1 MFSHTAQWYD
11 TIYQSMKDYGVEAD
25 TLIALSASQ
34 QVSQV
39 FVT

>member
-1 MFSHTAQWYD
+1 MFSHTAQYYD
-11 TIYQSMKDYGVEAD
+11 TIYLAMKDEGVEAD
-25 TLIALSASQ
+25 NLTALSASQ